1 MSSNRICFSTAAEDT
16 YYETFRKHAYPN
28 YETFSVK
35 AFIYAIHNFQWYS
48 CDWIMFASAFNE
60 NRPRLSLSLL
70 LVGDIRNAIPQQ

>member
-28 YETFSVK
+28 YETRCK
-35 AFIYAIHNFQWYS
+35 GLHLAIHNFQWYS

-70 LVGDIRNAIPQQ
+70 LVGDILDAIPQQ